1 MVRLGFCEV
10 WVELVMK
17 CVSSVSY
24 KIRVNG
30 QLTDSFRPERG
41 LWQGDPLSPYLF
53 FLCAESFSAMLERAE
68 LEGELRGIKIGTVS
82 YGNQGTGG
90 NFGNSNGG
98 HWIPI
103 RGQWTELG
111 TFFIQAPTP
120 PPTVPFVFC
129 KSPLRP

>member
-41 LWQGDPLSPYLF
+41 LW
-53 FLCAESFSAMLERAE
+53 
-68 LEGELRGIKIGTVS
+68 
-82 YGNQGTGG
+82 
-90 NFGNSNGG
+90 
-98 HWIPI
+98 
-103 RGQWTELG
+103 
-111 TFFIQAPTP
+111 
-120 PPTVPFVFC
+120 
-129 KSPLRP
+129 

>member
-68 LEGELRGIKIGTVS
+68 LEGELRGIKICHGAPSVS
-82 YGNQGTGG
+82 HLLFTDD
-90 NFGNSNGG
+90 
-98 HWIPI
+98 
-103 RGQWTELG
+103 
-111 TFFIQAPTP
+111 
-120 PPTVPFVFC
+120 
-129 KSPLRP
+129 PLILCRADGSDAQ